1 MIETR
6 QKQIFDYLSIDDC
19 YHTSEELAS
28 ALEIS
33 KSTVKKEIAYLNSLI
48 EENGAR
54 VKSVK
59 GKGYKFEVTDR
70 KSFTEFLK
78 NDRRRYA
85 YYHSINSSQD
95 FRIENIIK
103 LFLFSDTYIKQQD
116 IAEKFHLS
124 LSQVNKDIKKTKN
137 ILEKYKLSLTS
148 KPHYGMKIVGDEKDI
163 RIAIKNEIGE
173 EAHIFDIDKDEKILN
188 TIEEVVEELNFNP
201 VFNMPYVEVKNLIIH
216 IYIAILRIN
225 QGITINLPNSIEN
238 RVILYDEFEFA
249 KKIVDELSS
258 RLDIFIPQDEI
269 HYIAMHLISKNRIS
283 DIEKISLEI
292 TDLTEE
298 MLEEIYKVSKYDFRG
313 DIDLYFSLS
322 QHLAALLERMKY
334 GFEMKNPILEDIKSH
349 SLAYYLATIG
359 ISVINNKYN
368 TIIKEDEIGYIALH
382 LMASMKEKSSGKK
395 NILIVCGSGN
405 ASARLLKTQ
414 IEDRFYG
421 AYNKLD
427 TIDITKINQESING
441 YDIIISSVDL
451 NIETDIPIVYV
462 DILLKQR
469 DYLNINRAFD
479 QEEMADIYRIFE
491 NSIHI
496 RTDQIKDFDSAID
509 FLAQTISKKLD
520 ASKSYIKRQLIKR
533 EELNST
539 CFGKIAI
546 PHILEQTTCDTFSVV
561 IISDKPIKWKNDEKI
576 QILYSLIVGNKDE
589 NLKLYY
595 KKLGRFLG
603 EEKLVDEAI
612 ESRNMLEFC
621 QIFMKG

>member
-6 QKQIFDYLSIDDC
+6 QKEIFDYLSADDA
-19 YHTSEELAS
+19 YHTSEEIGS

-33 KSTVKKEIAYLNSLI
+33 PSTVKKEIAYLNSVI
-48 EENGAR
+48 EENGAKI
-54 VKSVK
+54 KSTK
-59 GKGYKFEVTDR
+59 GKGYKFKVVDE

-78 NDRRRYA
+78 NDWRRYA
-85 YYHSINSSQD
+85 YYHSINSSVD

-103 LFLFSDTYIKQQD
+103 LFLFSDTYIRQQD

-124 LSQVNKDIKKTKN
+124 LSQVNKDIKKTKK
-137 ILEKYKLSLTS
+137 ILEKYNLSLAS
-148 KPHYGMKIVGDEKDI
+148 KPHYGMKIIGDEKDI

-173 EAHIFDIDKDEKILN
+173 ESYIFDIDKDRKILN

-225 QGITINLPNSIEN
+225 QGITINLPIALEN
-238 RVILYDEFEFA
+238 KVILYDEFEFA
-249 KKIVDELSS
+249 KKIVEELNQ
-258 RLDIFIPQDEI
+258 RLDIMIPQDEI
-269 HYIAMHLISKNRIS
+269 HYIAMHLISKNRIG

-292 TDLTEE
+292 TELTEN
-298 MLEEIYKVSKYDFRG
+298 MLEEIYMVSKYDFRG
-313 DIDLYFSLS
+313 DIDLYLSLS

-334 GFEMKNPILEDIKSH
+334 GFEMKNPILDDIKSRGI
-349 SLAYYLATIG
+349 AYHLATIG

-382 LMASMKEKSSGKK
+382 LLASMEDKSSPKK

-405 ASARLLKTQ
+405 ASARLLKAQ
-414 IEDRFYG
+414 IEDKFQG

-427 TIDITKINQESING
+427 TLDITKINNESVEV

-451 NIETDIPIVYV
+451 NIETDIPIIYV

-469 DYLNINRAFD
+469 DYMNINKAFD
-479 QEEMADIYRIFE
+479 QEELAEIYSIFE
-491 NSIHI
+491 NSIFIH
-496 RTDQIKDFDSAID
+496 TDQIDDFESAMD
-509 FLAQTISKKLD
+509 FLAKTISQKIGLD
-520 ASKSYIKRQLIKR
+520 KSHVKNQLIKR

-539 CFGKIAI
+539 GIGKISI
-546 PHILEQTTCDTFSVV
+546 PHMMEQADSHTFSVI
-561 IISDKPIKWKNDEKI
+561 IISDKPIKWKNGEKI
-576 QILYSLIVGNKDE
+576 QIMYSLIVGNSEED
-589 NLKLYY
+589 LKLYY

-612 ESRNMLEFC
+612 QSKNMLEFC
-621 QIFMKG
+621 EIFMKG

>member
-6 QKQIFDYLSIDDC
+6 QKEIFDYLSIESS
-19 YHTSEELAS
+19 YHTSEEIAS

-33 KSTVKKEIAYLNSLI
+33 PSTVKKEIAYLNSLI
-48 EENGAR
+48 EENGAK

-59 GKGYKFEVTDR
+59 GKGYKFEVVDE

-78 NDRRRYA
+78 NDWRRYA
-85 YYHSINSSQD
+85 YYHSINSSAD

-124 LSQVNKDIKKTKN
+124 ISQVNKDIKKTKK
-137 ILEKYKLSLTS
+137 ILDKYGLSLTS
-148 KPHYGMKIVGDEKDI
+148 KPHYGMKVVGSEKDI

-173 EAHIFDIDKDEKILN
+173 EAYIFDIDKDKKILN

-238 RVILYDEFEFA
+238 KVILYDEFEFA
-249 KKIVDELSS
+249 KKIVEELNQ
-258 RLDIFIPQDEI
+258 RLDISFPKDEI

-283 DIEKISLEI
+283 DIEKISLGI
-292 TDLTEE
+292 TGLTEE

-313 DIDLYFSLS
+313 DIDLYLSLS

-334 GFEMKNPILEDIKSH
+334 GFEMKNPILDDIKAKGV
-349 SLAYYLATIG
+349 AYHLATIG

-368 TIIKEDEIGYIALH
+368 TLIKEDEIGYIALH
-382 LMASMKEKSSGKK
+382 LLASMEEKSSPKK

-405 ASARLLKTQ
+405 ASARLLKAQ
-414 IEDRFYG
+414 IEDKFQG

-427 TIDITKINQESING
+427 TLEIKKIKQESIEG
-441 YDIIISSVDL
+441 YDIIISSVEL

-469 DYLNINRAFD
+469 DYLNINKAFD
-479 QEEMADIYRIFE
+479 HEEMADIYRIFD

-496 RTDQIKDFDSAID
+496 RTDQIKDFDSAMD
-509 FLAQTISKKLD
+509 FLADTISHKINVE
-520 ASKSYIKRQLIKR
+520 KSYIKKQLIKR

-539 CFGKIAI
+539 GLGKIAI
-546 PHILEQTTCDTFSVV
+546 PHILEQTNADTFSLV
-561 IISDKPIKWKNDEKI
+561 IISDKPIKWKNGEKI
-576 QILYSLIVGNKDE
+576 QIMYSLIVGNSEED
-589 NLKLYY
+589 LKLYY

-603 EEKLVDEAI
+603 EEKLVDQAI
-612 ESRNMLEFC
+612 KSKNMLEFC
-621 QIFMKG
+621 EIFMKG

>member
-6 QKQIFDYLSIDDC
+6 QKEIFDYLSADDS
-19 YHTSEELAS
+19 YHTSEEIGS

-33 KSTVKKEIAYLNSLI
+33 PSTVKKEIAYLNRI
-48 EENGAR
+48 IKENGAKI
-54 VKSVK
+54 KSTK
-59 GKGYKFEVTDR
+59 GKGYKFKVVDE
-70 KSFTEFLK
+70 KSFTEFLI
-78 NDRRRYA
+78 NDWRRYA
-85 YYHSINSSQD
+85 YYHSINSSVD

-103 LFLFSDTYIKQQD
+103 LFLFSDTYIRQQD

-124 LSQVNKDIKKTKN
+124 LSQVNKDIKKTKK
-137 ILEKYKLSLTS
+137 ILEKYNLSLAS
-148 KPHYGMKIVGDEKDI
+148 KPHYGMKIIGDEKDI

-173 EAHIFDIDKDEKILN
+173 ESYIFDIDKDRKILN

-225 QGITINLPNSIEN
+225 QGITINLSNALEN
-238 RVILYDEFEFA
+238 KVILYDEFEFA
-249 KKIVDELSS
+249 KKIVEELNQ
-258 RLDIFIPQDEI
+258 RLDIIIPQDEI
-269 HYIAMHLISKNRIS
+269 HYIAMHLISKNRIG

-292 TDLTEE
+292 TELTEN
-298 MLEEIYKVSKYDFRG
+298 MLEEIYMVSKYDFRG
-313 DIDLYFSLS
+313 DIDLYLSLS

-334 GFEMKNPILEDIKSH
+334 GFEMKNPILDDIKSRGI
-349 SLAYYLATIG
+349 AYHLATIG

-382 LMASMKEKSSGKK
+382 LLASMEDKSSPKK

-405 ASARLLKTQ
+405 ASARLLKAQ
-414 IEDRFYG
+414 IEDKFQG

-427 TIDITKINQESING
+427 TLDITKIKNESVEA

-451 NIETDIPIVYV
+451 NIETDIPIIYV

-469 DYLNINRAFD
+469 DYMNINKAFD
-479 QEEMADIYRIFE
+479 QEELAEIYSIFE

-496 RTDQIKDFDSAID
+496 RTDQIDDFENAMD
-509 FLAQTISKKLD
+509 FLANIISQKIG
-520 ASKSYIKRQLIKR
+520 ASPSHIKNQLIKR

-539 CFGKIAI
+539 GMGKIAI
-546 PHILEQTTCDTFSVV
+546 PHILEQTECHTFSVV
-561 IISDKPIKWKNDEKI
+561 IISDKTIKWKNGEKI
-576 QILYSLIVGNKDE
+576 QIMYSLIVGNSEED
-589 NLKLYY
+589 LKLYY

-612 ESRNMLEFC
+612 KSKNILEFC
-621 QIFMKG
+621 EIFMKG